1 MIGDDWFERLAE
13 NPHIEAIVVA
23 DNQGGILR
31 STRELRSDHE
41 QAASMVQAME
51 VLAQTLSAALHC
63 GPARMVQLST
73 DRDHILL
80 FPLAQ
85 STYFLVV
92 QARRTAPLAL
102 LMVELERVVSS
113 IRVDDL
119 VEMREVMVR
128 ADDTPVLDAAELIDA
143 VREWL
148 QNRPTQE

>member
-1 MIGDDWFERLAE
+1 MMSENWFERLAE

-23 DNQGGILR
+23 DNQGSILR

-51 VLAQTLSAALHC
+51 VLAQTLSMALHC
-63 GPARMVQLST
+63 GPARLVQLST

-85 STYFLVV
+85 STHFLVV
-92 QARRTAPLAL
+92 QTRRTAPLAL
-102 LMVELERVVSS
+102 VMVELERVVSS
-113 IRVDDL
+113 IHMGDL
-119 VEMREVMVR
+119 VEMREVMIH

-148 QNRPTQE
+148 QSRPTQE

>member
-1 MIGDDWFERLAE
+1 MGEDWFERLAD

-23 DNQGGILR
+23 DNQGAVLR
-31 STRELRSDHE
+31 STWELRSDHE
-41 QAASMVQAME
+41 QAASMVQALE
-51 VLAQTLSAALHC
+51 VLAQTLSEALRF

-85 STYFLVV
+85 STHVLVV
-92 QARRTAPLAL
+92 QTRRTAPLAM
-102 LMVELERVVSS
+102 LMIELERVVDSVCS
-113 IRVDDL
+113 DDL
-119 VEMREVMVR
+119 AVMREVMMH

-148 QNRPTQE
+148 QSRPTQE